1 MAYVLQLQLQN
12 INELLQLNDTVYYV
26 PAGGSTTM
34 DAVLIGTCSFIDV
47 ANNTIRVSG
56 DLNINPPSAND
67 YLFFTKDNNAN
78 LSSIKGYYAEVKII
92 NNDYSN
98 YSELFQVGLGVEE
111 SSK

>member
-12 INELLQLNDTVYYV
+12 INELLQLNDSVYYM
-26 PAGGSTTM
+26 PAGGSATM
-34 DAVLIGTCSFIDV
+34 DAVLIGTCSFIDA